1 MGNVHTA
8 FALRDGTGAT
18 RNDGRTKTDALK
30 SVGTAD
36 AELNDWRAL
45 ALVAVASRKNGERA
59 AAKPKKFGRW
69 CARLRIGAYV
79 LAAPFPLA
87 QPISAVH
94 CFVIT
99 ASPINH
105 ENVPPGHSY

>member
-1 MGNVHTA
+1 MLLAEAIA
-8 FALRDGTGAT
+8 FAI
-18 RNDGRTKTDALK
+18 
-30 SVGTAD
+30 
-36 AELNDWRAL
+36 
-45 ALVAVASRKNGERA
+45 ASRKNGEQA

-79 LAAPFPLA
+79 LALPFPPA

-105 ENVPPGHSY
+105 ENVPPGHSYRPA